1 MARDVSPPS
10 LMPLSARYQERDGT
24 SLGFILPSFPLR
36 FLILYYF
43 LSCAVSVT
51 GNLPGIEY
59 DYGISPKFVCT
70 PIPPE
75 ADPSCYSPPSVPHGP
90 SSNGQTSGHNGSSR
104 RGVMSDEAKATILH
118 LRESLVRQKETILD
132 QRETIREL
140 TAKLTLCEG
149 FGGHHGTDR
158 HDNHHENH
166 HDTHHDTNHHD
177 GRPDDHRGH
186 HGGHHTPPPS
196 HHGPS
201 TYHSGD
207 HHHSH
212 GGHRSDPHP
221 RKAPS
226 YGKHSSF
233 SPEQTGKTLQTL
245 KERLENLQARN
256 SSSSYSSSLR
266 ELLQRK
272 ITALEEQLD
281 SYYRDHHDDHRDDH
295 HDDHRGGSSHPDD
308 HHDDRHD
315 DHHDDHRG
323 NGRHDDRH
331 DDHHDDHR
339 GNGRHDDHHDDHH
352 GNSRHNDHHD
362 DHHGTGHRDNHH
374 YDHRGTG
381 RRDDHHDDHRGNG
394 HHDDHHGSYH
404 SSHHGS
410 NRNNHR
416 GGHHSRYNDHHYDW
430 HHSRQRSHH
439 GNHHSPH
446 HDEHHDDHHGYYDD
460 HHDGHHHDHHDDHH
474 NDHYDDHHDDHRDN
488 DHHDNDHHDN
498 DHQESRRGNDH
509 SPPHTNLRGAG
520 HGKLETVLSQLHHGN
535 TDHDAQQK
543 PTAEGRTRTTDAL
556 NLNSPASVLPG
567 RKLKTPNAFLLNF
580 PVKTNYMYAKMKRP
594 PVNEIFALTI
604 CLWLKAGA
612 GPGLGTPFSY
622 AAPGQA
628 NELVLI
634 EWGSNPMELL
644 ICDKAVTLPITMT
657 DGKWHHVCITWT
669 TRDGVWE
676 AYQDGVKKG
685 SGQNLSAWR
694 PIEPGGAFILGQ
706 EQDTMGG
713 RFDVTQSFVGELSDL
728 QFWSRV
734 LSASE
739 ISTQATCG
747 GHLVGD
753 VMSWSEESVE
763 LHGGLVQV
771 PFDPCH

>member
-10 LMPLSARYQERDGT
+10 LVPLSARYQEWDGAP
-24 SLGFILPSFPLR
+24 LALILPSFPLR
-36 FLILYYF
+36 SLILYYF

-51 GNLPGIEY
+51 GSLPGIEY

-75 ADPSCYSPPSVPHGP
+75 ADPSCYSPPSVPHGS

-149 FGGHHGTDR
+149 FGSHHGTDR
-158 HDNHHENH
+158 HDSHHENH
-166 HDTHHDTNHHD
+166 HDTHHDTNHRD
-177 GRPDDHRGH
+177 GHPEDHRGH
-186 HGGHHTPPPS
+186 HGGHHAPSPS
-196 HHGPS
+196 HHAPS

-207 HHHSH
+207 HHHPH
-212 GGHRSDPHP
+212 GGHRSDPHQ

-245 KERLENLQARN
+245 KERLESLQARN

-272 ITALEEQLD
+272 ITALEEQLH
-281 SYYRDHHDDHRDDH
+281 SYYQDHHDDHR
-295 HDDHRGGSSHPDD
+295 
-308 HHDDRHD
+308 
-315 DHHDDHRG
+315 
-323 NGRHDDRH
+323 

-339 GNGRHDDHHDDHH
+339 GNGRHDDHHDD
-352 GNSRHNDHHD
+352 N
-362 DHHGTGHRDNHH
+362 HGTGHRDNHH
-374 YDHRGTG
+374 YDLRGTG
-381 RRDDHHDDHRGNG
+381 RRDDHHDDHRGSG
-394 HHDDHHGSYH
+394 HHDDHR
-404 SSHHGS
+404 SSHHSTHHSS

-416 GGHHSRYNDHHYDW
+416 GDHHDRYHDHHYDW
-430 HHSRQRSHH
+430 HNSRQRSHH

-446 HDEHHDDHHGYYDD
+446 HDEHHDDHRYYDD
-460 HHDGHHHDHHDDHH
+460 HPDGHHDAHH
-474 NDHYDDHHDDHRDN
+474 NDHYDDHHDDHH
-488 DHHDNDHHDN
+488 DHDGDRHDDRR
-498 DHQESRRGNDH
+498 ESRHGNDH
-509 SPPHTNLRGAG
+509 NPRPLPFGSKETTLRGPG
-520 HGKLETVLSQLHHGN
+520 HGKLETVLSQLHHSH
-535 TDHDAQQK
+535 TDHGK
-543 PTAEGRTRTTDAL
+543 
-556 NLNSPASVLPG
+556 
-567 RKLKTPNAFLLNF
+567 KLKTPNAFLLDF
-580 PVKTNYMYAKMKRP
+580 PLKTNYMYGKMKRSL
-594 PVNEIFALTI
+594 VNELFALTV

-628 NELVLI
+628 NELVLM

-644 ICDKAVTLPITMT
+644 ICDKAVTLPITMA
-657 DGKWHHVCITWT
+657 DGKWHHVCVTWT

-694 PIEPGGAFILGQ
+694 PIEPGGTFILGQ

-713 RFDVTQSFVGELSDL
+713 RFDVTQSFVGEMSDL

-734 LSASE
+734 LPASE

-763 LHGGLVQV
+763 LHGGLAEV

>member
-1 MARDVSPPS
+1 
-10 LMPLSARYQERDGT
+10 
-24 SLGFILPSFPLR
+24 
-36 FLILYYF
+36 
-43 LSCAVSVT
+43 
-51 GNLPGIEY
+51 
-59 DYGISPKFVCT
+59 KFVCT

-149 FGGHHGTDR
+149 FGGHQ
-158 HDNHHENH
+158 
-166 HDTHHDTNHHD
+166 
-177 GRPDDHRGH
+177 
-186 HGGHHTPPPS
+186 
-196 HHGPS
+196 
-201 TYHSGD
+201 
-207 HHHSH
+207 
-212 GGHRSDPHP
+212 
-221 RKAPS
+221 KAPS

-245 KERLENLQARN
+245 KERLENLQDSLNLNARN

-281 SYYRDHHDDHRDDH
+281 SYYRDHHDDHRLL
-295 HDDHRGGSSHPDD
+295 R
-308 HHDDRHD
+308 
-315 DHHDDHRG
+315 
-323 NGRHDDRH
+323 
-331 DDHHDDHR
+331 
-339 GNGRHDDHHDDHH
+339 
-352 GNSRHNDHHD
+352 
-362 DHHGTGHRDNHH
+362 
-374 YDHRGTG
+374 
-381 RRDDHHDDHRGNG
+381 
-394 HHDDHHGSYH
+394 
-404 SSHHGS
+404 
-410 NRNNHR
+410 
-416 GGHHSRYNDHHYDW
+416 
-430 HHSRQRSHH
+430 
-439 GNHHSPH
+439 
-446 HDEHHDDHHGYYDD
+446 
-460 HHDGHHHDHHDDHH
+460 
-474 NDHYDDHHDDHRDN
+474 
-488 DHHDNDHHDN
+488 
-498 DHQESRRGNDH
+498 
-509 SPPHTNLRGAG
+509 NLRGAG

-535 TDHDAQQK
+535 TDHEK
-543 PTAEGRTRTTDAL
+543 GH
-556 NLNSPASVLPG
+556 SSG
-567 RKLKTPNAFLLNF
+567 KKLKTPNAFLLNF

-771 PFDPCH
+771 PFDPC